1 MWAAKGAISVT
12 FTAHTS
18 AWRWAGALHKPFLG
32 GAIGIALYFLL
43 ASGLL
48 DIQVQA
54 AEEPYYYGFAAFLA
68 GFSERFATV
77 ILGVAGNPR
86 VVRSETLR
94 RLDVAFGARP
104 VRGVTM
110 LPDKTPHP
118 TKTRG

>member
-1 MWAAKGAISVT
+1 V
-12 FTAHTS
+12 S
-18 AWRWAGALHKPFLG
+18 AMSRMSRVEQVRFNVDFELGRPLMRRLGVYRPFLG

-77 ILGVAGNPR
+77 ILGAAEQKLAPGDDREKVP
-86 VVRSETLR
+86 EQQ
-94 RLDVAFGARP
+94 P
-104 VRGVTM
+104 
-110 LPDKTPHP
+110 
-118 TKTRG
+118 